1 MCVLKLEV
9 REMSKSNY
17 EKYAEVKQQELL
29 HKERNLQQAISCLR
43 YRQKFASSRS
53 LDSEIDFVA
62 DLYDLSIDEVKRAM
76 DGEEYWCI

>member
-1 MCVLKLEV
+1 
-9 REMSKSNY
+9 MSKSNY

-29 HKERNLQQAISCLR
+29 HKERNLEQAFSCLMV
-43 YRQKFASSRS
+43 RQKFAS
-53 LDSEIDFVA
+53 LQCIDSAIDFVA